1 MAHSIEV
8 LLDADSDQA
17 IRGQWQTLAEAGLP
31 SQMRVK
37 SPTNRPHITLLAAPK
52 ISPGVDEALRGLA
65 GSLPFECV
73 IGAPVVFGAGKHTLA
88 RLVVPSAALLAV
100 HAEVYRLSCPHVTGD
115 PYPHCAPGHW
125 TPHVTLGRR
134 LTEAEVG
141 AALEALGD
149 PGEPTAR
156 IVGLRRWDSDQR
168 IDHILIG

>member
-8 LLDADSDQA
+8 LLDAGSDRA
-17 IRGQWQTLAEAGLP
+17 IREQWQTLADAGLP
-31 SQMRVK
+31 SQVRVK
-37 SPTNRPHITLLAAPK
+37 SPTNRPHITLVAAPR
-52 ISPGVDEALRGLA
+52 IGPEVDDALRALA
-65 GSLPFECV
+65 GSLPLECV
-73 IGAPVVFGAGKHTLA
+73 IGSPVVFGAGKHTLA

-100 HAEVYRLSCPHVTGD
+100 HAEVYRLTCAHVTGD

-125 TPHVTLGRR
+125 TPHITLGRR

-141 AALEALGD
+141 TSLEALGD
-149 PGEPTAR
+149 PGEPPAR